1 MKKKVN
7 AVASVF
13 NALQSI
19 RRNGTMKNM
28 RDKDV
33 KMSGE
38 RKSGKKKMRNL
49 IAAGVAL
56 ACLGGASPSFAD
68 FRLPAT
74 LKVGVSG
81 LYNHQLAARQAI
93 VGLRQLG
100 GHISLDISGP
110 SKGIGFSPFL
120 DIYHRV
126 QTDASATRPYNDSA
140 TNVIGGLN
148 FIFSGPLKMRVH
160 DVAEIY
166 LGLGGGVARFK
177 VVEEVNV
184 PVPTTYY
191 RTRLMANAL
200 VGLEVK
206 LWGAVSFFVE
216 PHYVW
221 TTKMLNGLS
230 VHTGL
235 AFPLGKAARTI
246 APPMRPMPPV
256 YTPAAAPPVYTPATP
271 KAPEPVKKEEV
282 KVSSAEALATM
293 QEMVY
298 FQHNSS
304 ELSNAAKGIL
314 NGKLPVFRAN
324 PAMRIVIVGFASNP
338 GTEAYN
344 LALGLRRAE
353 AARAYLV
360 SQGVDPI
367 RIEIATRGDAFAV
380 EGIGEAVQA
389 QDRHNQ
395 FRLLVADP
403 HLVAPK

>member
-19 RRNGTMKNM
+19 RGSGTMKNM
-28 RDKDV
+28 RYEDV
-33 KMSGE
+33 NMSGE
-38 RKSGKKKMRNL
+38 QKPGKKKMRNL
-49 IAAGVAL
+49 MAAGVAL
-56 ACLGGASPSFAD
+56 ACLGTSSPAVANFYSD
-68 FRLPAT
+68 AT
-74 LKVGVSG
+74 LKLGVSG
-81 LYNHQLAARQAI
+81 LYNHRLAARQAI

-148 FIFSGPLKMRVH
+148 FIFAGPLKH
-160 DVAEIY
+160 KAANLYFGI
-166 LGLGGGVARFK
+166 GGGVARFK

-191 RTRLMANAL
+191 RTRMMANAL
-200 VGLEVK
+200 VGLNVK
-206 LWGAVSFFVE
+206 MGRAVSLFVE

-235 AFPLGKAARTI
+235 AFPLGRAAQTT

-256 YTPAAAPPVYTPATP
+256 YTPAATPPVYTPATP
-271 KAPEPVKKEEV
+271 KAPEPVKVEEV

-298 FQHNSS
+298 FQHDRSD
-304 ELSNAAKGIL
+304 LSPEAKAVL
-314 NGKLPVFRAN
+314 NDKVPVFRAN
-324 PAMRIVIVGFASNP
+324 SSMRIVIAGFASQP

-344 LALGLRRAE
+344 MALGLRRAE
-353 AARAYLV
+353 AARAYLI
-360 SQGVDPI
+360 SQGVDPT
-367 RIEIATRGDAFAV
+367 RIEIATKGEGQLAV
-380 EGIGEAVQA
+380 EGAGEVVDA
-389 QDRHNQ
+389 QNRRGQ
-395 FRLLVADP
+395 FRLLVVDQF
-403 HLVAPK
+403 LVAPK